1 MGKTMRTIDG
11 NEAASYVAYAFSEVA
26 AIFPI
31 TPSSPMAEYADAWA
45 AKGKKNMFGEP
56 LEIVEMQSEAGAAG
70 AVHGALS
77 AGSLTTTYTASQG
90 LLLMIPNMYKIA
102 GEMQPTVF
110 HVSAR
115 ALAAQ
120 SLSIFGDHSDVMACR
135 ATGYA
140 MTSAASI
147 QETHDLALVAHLATL
162 ESEVPF
168 LAFFD
173 GFRTS
178 HEYQKIELLDYAD
191 MKTLVEQKYI
201 DRFRARALRP
211 EAPYAK
217 MAAQNP
223 DVYFQGRETTN
234 NIYAALPAVVQ
245 KYMDKVAAL
254 TGRPMHL
261 FDYVGAPDADK
272 VIVAMGSGCETI
284 EETINYLN
292 ARGKKLGL
300 IKVRLYRPFS
310 IEALAEALP
319 ATVKKIAVLDR
330 CKEPGCYGEP
340 LYLDVKAALA
350 DRKDLTI
357 IGGRYGL
364 ASKEFTPSMVAGIY
378 DHLDGKCT
386 HNFTVGINDDVS
398 FLSIPEGEAIVTE
411 PEGTTSCCFWGLG
424 SDGTVG
430 SNKNSVAIIGDNTD
444 KYVQAYFSYDSKK
457 SGGIT
462 ISHLRFGDKP
472 ITSEYLITAP
482 NFVACHNQAYIGM
495 YDMISGIKEGGT
507 FLLNT
512 NAPAD
517 QAFATLTKEMQQTI
531 VDKKVKFYVVDAL
544 KVALEV
550 GSAKYISTIMQT
562 CFFKLAG
569 IIPEEKA
576 IGYIKKGIEKK
587 FAKKGQEVVDQNKLC
602 VDKAL
607 DGLCQVNV
615 PATLDGVECY
625 APAPKFTAEMGE
637 FATKLMAPVLAQKG
651 DTVPVSA
658 MSYDGSMP
666 IGTARFEKRGVAPKV
681 PQWDAEKC
689 IQCNQ
694 CVMSCPHAAIRA
706 KLIKTDDMAA
716 APASFGVVD
725 AKPPVKKELG
735 LKYRLQVFVDDCLGC
750 GVCAETCPAKEKA
763 LTMVSAA
770 GERKAGQQA
779 NVEFFMALPDKEMGG
794 TTEANVKGL
803 GFKQPYFEF
812 NGACAGCGEAP
823 YVKLISQLYGNR
835 MIVANAT
842 GCSSIYSGSFPS
854 LPYCKDK
861 DGRGPAWANSLFE
874 DNAEYGFG
882 MRVAVDTT
890 RKQLFNNIKRIQEIG
905 VCCDKMKGLLDYAVA
920 NWDKT
925 DDDAIAN
932 QNALGELLP
941 IAVEKSEGE
950 AKEVYAK
957 MLELKDYFVDK
968 SVWIIGGDG
977 WAYDIGYGGL
987 DHVVAQN
994 RNVNILVLDTEIY
1007 SNTGG
1012 QASKSTPIGAVALF
1026 AAAGM
1031 RMTKKNLGFMCMSYG
1046 NVYVASIAMGANRQQ
1061 TLAAFREAEA
1071 HNGPSI
1077 ILAYAP
1083 CMLHGINMTKSQ
1095 VEQKRAVEAGYW
1107 PLYRYNP
1114 ANEKPFIWETKDASA
1129 SYKDFIMSE
1138 NRYKQLLKATSPE
1151 NAEAL
1156 FTEAEENAKKRMDFY
1171 KKIGEIF

>member
-1 MGKTMRTIDG
+1 MGKRMETIDG
-11 NEAASYVAYAFSEVA
+11 NHAASYVAYAFSEVA
-26 AIFPI
+26 ALYPI
-31 TPSSPMAEYADAWA
+31 TPSSPMGEYADAWA
-45 AKGKKNMFGEP
+45 SKGMKNMFGEP
-56 LEIVEMQSEAGAAG
+56 LRIVEMQSEAGAAG
-70 AVHGALS
+70 AAHGSLS
-77 AGSLTTTYTASQG
+77 AGALTVTYTASQG

-102 GEMQPTVF
+102 GEMLPTVF

-178 HEYQKIELLDYAD
+178 HEYQKVELLDYAD
-191 MKTLVEQKYI
+191 MKSLVDMKYI
-201 DRFRARALRP
+201 ERFRQRALRP

-234 NIYAALPAVVQ
+234 KIYADLPGVVQ

-254 TGRPMHL
+254 TGRPLHL
-261 FDYVGAPDADK
+261 FDYVGAADADK

-284 EETINYLN
+284 EEAITYLN
-292 ARGKKLGL
+292 AKGAKLGL
-300 IKVRLYRPFS
+300 VKVRLYRPFDIS
-310 IEALAEALP
+310 ALSAAIP

-350 DRKDLTI
+350 DRDITV

-364 ASKEFTPSMVAGIY
+364 ASKEFTPSMVLAIY
-378 DHLDGKCT
+378 KHLDGKCT
-386 HNFTVGINDDVS
+386 HNFTVGIEDDVTN
-398 FLSIPEGEAIVTE
+398 LSLPVDEVIVTE
-411 PEGTTSCCFWGLG
+411 PAGTTSCMFWGRG

-472 ITSEYLITAP
+472 ITSEYLITSP
-482 NFVACHNQAYIGM
+482 DFVACHNQAYIGM
-495 YDMISGIKEGGT
+495 YDMISSIKEGGT

-517 QAFATLTKEMQQTI
+517 KAFATLTREMQETI
-531 VDKKVKFYVVDAL
+531 IAKNVKFYVVDAL

-550 GSAKYISTIMQT
+550 GSPKYISTIMQT
-562 CFFKLAG
+562 CFFKLAD
-569 IIPEEKA
+569 IIPEAEA

-607 DGLCQVNV
+607 DGLTQVAV
-615 PATLDGVECY
+615 PAAAGECY
-625 APAPKFTAEMGE
+625 EPAPKFTAEMGE
-637 FATKLMAPVLAQKG
+637 FAVKLMKPVLEQKG

-681 PQWDAEKC
+681 PTWDSSKC

-694 CVMSCPHAAIRA
+694 CVMACPHAAIRA
-706 KLIKTDDMAA
+706 KLIAPADLAA
-716 APASFGVVD
+716 APATFTTVD

-735 LKYRLQVFVDDCLGC
+735 LKYRLQVYVDDCLGC
-750 GVCAETCPAKEKA
+750 GVCVESCIAKEKA
-763 LTMVSAA
+763 LSMVSAA

-779 NVEFFMALPDKEMGG
+779 NLDFFTALPDGEMGG
-794 TTEANVKGL
+794 TTEANVKGV

-812 NGACAGCGEAP
+812 SGACAGCGEAP
-823 YVKLISQLYGNR
+823 YVRLISQLFGNR

-861 DGRGPAWANSLFE
+861 EGRGPAWANSLFE

-882 MRVAVDTT
+882 MRVAVDTN
-890 RKQLFNNIKRIQEIG
+890 REQLKNLVNRALELG
-905 VCCDKMKGLLDYAVA
+905 VACPDMKAGFEYALA
-920 NWDKT
+920 NWDAK
-925 DDDAIAN
+925 DDAAIAN
-932 QNALGELLP
+932 QKKLGEML
-941 IAVEKSEGE
+941 AKAADCKCEGE
-950 AKEVYAK
+950 IKQVITKIA
-957 MLELKDYFVDK
+957 ELKDYFVDK

-987 DHVVAQN
+987 DHVVAQD

-1026 AAAGM
+1026 AASGM

-1046 NVYVASIAMGANRQQ
+1046 NVYVASISMGANRQQ
-1061 TLAAFREAEA
+1061 TLTAIREAEA

-1095 VEQKRAVEAGYW
+1095 EEGKRAVEAGYW

-1114 ANEKPFIWETKDASA
+1114 ANAEKPFVWESKEPTIA
-1129 SYKDFIMSE
+1129 YQDFIRSE
-1138 NRYKQLLKATSPE
+1138 NRYKQLLKADPA
-1151 NAEAL
+1151 NADAL
-1156 FTEAEENAKKRMDFY
+1156 LAQAEEDAKRRMTFY
-1171 KKIGEIF
+1171 KTLGDVMQ

>member
-1 MGKTMRTIDG
+1 MGKRMETIDG
-11 NEAASYVAYAFSEVA
+11 NHAASYVAYAFSEVA
-26 AIFPI
+26 ALYPI
-31 TPSSPMAEYADAWA
+31 TPSSPMGEYADAWA
-45 AKGKKNMFGEP
+45 SKGMKNMFGEP
-56 LEIVEMQSEAGAAG
+56 LRIVEMQSEAGAAG
-70 AVHGALS
+70 AAHGSLS
-77 AGSLTTTYTASQG
+77 AGALTTTYTASQG

-102 GEMQPTVF
+102 GEMLPTVF

-178 HEYQKIELLDYAD
+178 HEYQKIELLDFAD
-191 MKTLVEQKYI
+191 MKSLVDMKYI
-201 DRFRARALRP
+201 ERFRQRALRP

-234 NIYAALPAVVQ
+234 KIYADLPGIVQ

-254 TGRPMHL
+254 TGRPLHL
-261 FDYVGAPDADK
+261 FDYVGAADADK

-284 EETINYLN
+284 EEAITYLN
-292 ARGKKLGL
+292 AKGAKLGL
-300 IKVRLYRPFS
+300 VKVRLYRPFDIS
-310 IEALAEALP
+310 ALSAAIP

-350 DRKDLTI
+350 DRDVTI
-357 IGGRYGL
+357 VGGRYGL
-364 ASKEFTPSMVAGIY
+364 ASKEFTPSMVLSIY
-378 DHLDGKCT
+378 KHLDGKCT
-386 HNFTVGINDDVS
+386 HNFTVGIEDDVTN
-398 FLSIPEGEAIVTE
+398 LSLPVDETIVTE
-411 PEGTTSCCFWGLG
+411 PAGTTSCMFWGLG

-472 ITSEYLITAP
+472 ITSEYLITSP
-482 NFVACHNQAYIGM
+482 DFVACHNQAYIGM
-495 YDMISGIKEGGT
+495 YDMISTIKEGGT

-517 QAFATLTKEMQQTI
+517 KAFATLTKEMQETI
-531 VDKKVKFYVVDAL
+531 IAKNVKFYVVDAL

-562 CFFKLAG
+562 CFFKLAD
-569 IIPEEKA
+569 IIPEAEA

-607 DGLCQVNV
+607 DGLTQVAV
-615 PATLDGVECY
+615 PAAAGECY
-625 APAPKFTAEMGE
+625 VPAPKFTPEMGE
-637 FATKLMAPVLAQKG
+637 FAVKLMKPVLEQKG

-681 PQWDAEKC
+681 PTWDSSKC

-694 CVMSCPHAAIRA
+694 CVMACPHAAIRA
-706 KLIKTDDMAA
+706 KLI
-716 APASFGVVD
+716 APAALETAPAAFNTVD

-750 GVCAETCPAKEKA
+750 GVCVESCIAKEKA

-770 GERKAGQQA
+770 GERKAGQQVNA
-779 NVEFFMALPDKEMGG
+779 DFFMDLPDNEMGG
-794 TTEANVKGL
+794 TTEANVKGV

-812 NGACAGCGEAP
+812 SGACAGCGEAP
-823 YVKLISQLYGNR
+823 YVRLISQLFGNR

-842 GCSSIYSGSFPS
+842 GCSSIYGGSFPS

-861 DGRGPAWANSLFE
+861 EGRGPAWANSLFE

-882 MRVAVDTT
+882 MRVAVDTN
-890 RKQLFNNIKRIQEIG
+890 REQLKNLVNRALELG
-905 VCCDKMKGLLDYAVA
+905 VACPDMKAGFEYALA
-920 NWDKT
+920 NWDAK
-925 DDDAIAN
+925 DDAAIAN
-932 QNALGELLP
+932 QKKLGEML
-941 IAVEKSEGE
+941 AKAADCKCEGE
-950 AKEVYAK
+950 IKQVITKIA
-957 MLELKDYFVDK
+957 ELKDYFVDK

-987 DHVVAQN
+987 DHVVAQD

-1026 AAAGM
+1026 AASGM

-1046 NVYVASIAMGANRQQ
+1046 NVYVASISMGANRQQ
-1061 TLAAFREAEA
+1061 TLTAIREAEA

-1095 VEQKRAVEAGYW
+1095 EEGKRAVEAGYW

-1114 ANEKPFIWETKDASA
+1114 ANEQPFVWESKEPTIA
-1129 SYKDFIMSE
+1129 YQDFIRSE
-1138 NRYKQLLKATSPE
+1138 NRYKQLLKADPA
-1151 NAEAL
+1151 NADAL
-1156 FTEAEENAKKRMDFY
+1156 LAQAEEDAKRRMTFY
-1171 KKIGEIF
+1171 KTLGDVMQ

>member
-1 MGKTMRTIDG
+1 MGKRMETIDG
-11 NEAASYVAYAFSEVA
+11 NHAASYVAYAFSEVA
-26 AIFPI
+26 ALYPI
-31 TPSSPMAEYADAWA
+31 TPSSPMGEYADAWA
-45 AKGKKNMFGEP
+45 SKGMKNMFGEP
-56 LEIVEMQSEAGAAG
+56 LRIVEMQSEAGAAG
-70 AVHGALS
+70 AAHGSLS
-77 AGSLTTTYTASQG
+77 AGALTVTYTASQG

-102 GEMQPTVF
+102 GEMLPTVF

-178 HEYQKIELLDYAD
+178 HEYQKVELLDYAD
-191 MKTLVEQKYI
+191 MKSLVDMKYI
-201 DRFRARALRP
+201 ERFRQRALRP

-234 NIYAALPAVVQ
+234 KIYADLPGVVQ

-254 TGRPMHL
+254 TGRPLHL
-261 FDYVGAPDADK
+261 FDYVGAADADK

-284 EETINYLN
+284 EEAITYLN
-292 ARGKKLGL
+292 AKGAKLGL
-300 IKVRLYRPFS
+300 VKVRLYRPFDIS
-310 IEALAEALP
+310 ALSAAIP

-350 DRKDLTI
+350 DRDITV

-364 ASKEFTPSMVAGIY
+364 ASKEFTPSMVLAIY
-378 DHLDGKCT
+378 KHLDGKCT
-386 HNFTVGINDDVS
+386 HNFTVGIEDDVTN
-398 FLSIPEGEAIVTE
+398 LSLPIDEVIVTE
-411 PEGTTSCCFWGLG
+411 PAGTTSCMFWGLG

-472 ITSEYLITAP
+472 ITSEYLITSP
-482 NFVACHNQAYIGM
+482 DFVACHNQAYIGM
-495 YDMISGIKEGGT
+495 YDMISSIKDGGT

-517 QAFATLTKEMQQTI
+517 KAFATLTREMQETI
-531 VDKKVKFYVVDAL
+531 IAKNVKFYVVDAL

-550 GSAKYISTIMQT
+550 GSPKYISTIMQT
-562 CFFKLAG
+562 CFFKLAD
-569 IIPEEKA
+569 IIPEAEA

-607 DGLCQVNV
+607 DGLTQVAV
-615 PATLDGVECY
+615 PAAAGECY
-625 APAPKFTAEMGE
+625 VPAPKFTAEMGE
-637 FATKLMAPVLAQKG
+637 FAVKLMKPVLEQKG

-681 PQWDAEKC
+681 PTWDSSKC

-694 CVMSCPHAAIRA
+694 CVMACPHAAIRA
-706 KLIKTDDMAA
+706 KLIAPADLAA
-716 APASFGVVD
+716 APASFTTVD

-735 LKYRLQVFVDDCLGC
+735 LKYRLQVYVDDCLGC
-750 GVCAETCPAKEKA
+750 GVCVESCIAKEKA
-763 LTMVSAA
+763 LSMVSAA

-779 NVEFFMALPDKEMGG
+779 NLDFFTALPDGEMGG
-794 TTEANVKGL
+794 TTEANVKGV

-812 NGACAGCGEAP
+812 SGACAGCGEAP
-823 YVKLISQLYGNR
+823 YVRLISQLFGNR

-861 DGRGPAWANSLFE
+861 EGRGPAWANSLFE

-882 MRVAVDTT
+882 MRVAVDTN
-890 RKQLFNNIKRIQEIG
+890 REQLKNLVNRALELG
-905 VCCDKMKGLLDYAVA
+905 VACPDMKAGFEYALA
-920 NWDKT
+920 NWDAK
-925 DDDAIAN
+925 DDAAIAN
-932 QNALGELLP
+932 QKKLGEML
-941 IAVEKSEGE
+941 AKVGECKCEGE
-950 AKEVYAK
+950 IKQVITKIA
-957 MLELKDYFVDK
+957 ELKDYFVDK

-987 DHVVAQN
+987 DHVVAQD

-1026 AAAGM
+1026 AASGM

-1046 NVYVASIAMGANRQQ
+1046 NVYVASISMGANRQQ
-1061 TLAAFREAEA
+1061 TLTAIREAEA

-1095 VEQKRAVEAGYW
+1095 EEGKRAVEAGYW

-1114 ANEKPFIWETKDASA
+1114 ANAEKPFVWESKEPTIA
-1129 SYKDFIMSE
+1129 YQDFIRSE
-1138 NRYKQLLKATSPE
+1138 NRYKQLLKADPA
-1151 NAEAL
+1151 NADAL
-1156 FTEAEENAKKRMDFY
+1156 LAKAEEDAKRRMTFY
-1171 KKIGEIF
+1171 KTLGDVMQ

>member
-1 MGKTMRTIDG
+1 MTIDG
-11 NEAASYVAYAFSEVA
+11 NYAASYVAYAFSEVA
-26 AIFPI
+26 AIYPI
-31 TPSSPMAEYADAWA
+31 TPSSPMGEYADEWA
-45 AKGKKNMFGEP
+45 SKNLKNMFGETMQ
-56 LEIVEMQSEAGAAG
+56 IVEMQSEAGAAG
-70 AVHGALS
+70 AVHGSLS
-77 AGSLTTTYTASQG
+77 AGALTTTYTASQG

-102 GEMQPTVF
+102 GEMLPTVF
-110 HVSAR
+110 HVTAR

-135 ATGYA
+135 ATGFA

-147 QETHDLALVAHLATL
+147 QETHDLAIVAHLATL

-168 LAFFD
+168 LSFFD

-178 HEYQKIELLDYAD
+178 HEFQKIELLGYED
-191 MKTLVEQKYI
+191 MKAMVDMKYI
-201 DRFRARALRP
+201 DRFRKRALRP

-234 NIYAALPAVVQ
+234 QIYADLPAIVQ
-245 KYMDKVAAL
+245 KYMDKVAAV

-261 FDYVGAPDADK
+261 FDYVGAADADK
-272 VIVAMGSGCETI
+272 VIVAMGSGCEVIQEAI
-284 EETINYLN
+284 EYLN
-292 ARGKKLGL
+292 GKGMKLGL
-300 IKVRLYRPFS
+300 VKVRLYRPFS
-310 IEALAEALP
+310 VEALSAAIP
-319 ATVKKIAVLDR
+319 ATVKKVAVLDR
-330 CKEPGCYGEP
+330 CKEPGCLGEP
-340 LYLDVKAALA
+340 LYLDVKAALV
-350 DRKDLTI
+350 DRPEITV
-357 IGGRYGL
+357 IGGRFGL
-364 ASKEFTPSMVAGIY
+364 ASKEFTPSMVLAVY
-378 DHLDGKCT
+378 KHLDGACF
-386 HNFTVGINDDVS
+386 NSFTVGINDDVTN
-398 FLSIPEGEAIVTE
+398 LSLPIDETIVTE
-411 PEGTTSCCFWGLG
+411 PAGTTSCCFWGLG

-472 ITSEYLITAP
+472 ITSEYLITSP
-482 NFVACHNQAYIGM
+482 DFVACHNQAYIGM

-507 FLLNT
+507 FLFNT

-517 QAFATLTKEMQQTI
+517 KAFATLTRDMQQTI
-531 VDKKVKFYVVDAL
+531 IDKKVKFYVVDAL

-562 CFFKLAG
+562 CFFKLAD
-569 IIPEEKA
+569 IIPVDDA

-607 DGLCQVNV
+607 DGLTQVAV
-615 PATLDGVECY
+615 PASLDGVECY
-625 APAPKFTAEMGE
+625 TPAEKFTAEMGD
-637 FATKLMAPVLAQKG
+637 FATKLMKPILAQKG
-651 DTVPVSA
+651 DEVPVSA

-666 IGTARFEKRGVAPKV
+666 TGTARFEKRGVAPKV
-681 PQWDAEKC
+681 PRWDSSKC

-706 KLIKTDDMAA
+706 KLIEPADLAN
-716 APASFGVVD
+716 APAGFEAVD

-735 LKYRLQVFVDDCLGC
+735 LKYRIQVFVDDCLGC
-750 GVCAETCPAKEKA
+750 GVCVETCPAKEKA
-763 LTMVSAA
+763 LVMASAA
-770 GERKAGQQA
+770 EERAAGQQKNA
-779 NVEFFMALPDKEMGG
+779 EVFMDLPDNVMGG
-794 TTEANVKGL
+794 TNDSTVKGL
-803 GFKQPYFEF
+803 GFKLPYFEF

-823 YVKLISQLYGNR
+823 YVKLISQLFGNR

-861 DGRGPAWANSLFE
+861 NGHGPAWANSLFE

-882 MRVAVDTT
+882 MRVAVDTN
-890 RKQLFNNIKRIQEIG
+890 RQQLMNNIKRIQELG
-905 VCCDKMKGLLDYAVA
+905 VCCDTMAGLLDYAVA

-925 DDDAIAN
+925 DDAAIAN
-932 QNALGELLP
+932 QMKIAELLP
-941 IAVEKSEGE
+941 VAVEKSEGE
-950 AKEVYAK
+950 KKEIYAK

-977 WAYDIGYGGL
+977 WAYDIGYSGL
-987 DHVVAQN
+987 DHVVSQN
-994 RNVNILVLDTEIY
+994 RNVNILVLDTEVY

-1046 NVYVASIAMGANRQQ
+1046 NVYVASISMGASRQQ
-1061 TLAAFREAEA
+1061 TLTAIREAEA

-1077 ILAYAP
+1077 IIAYAP
-1083 CMLHGINMTKSQ
+1083 CMLHGINMSKSQ
-1095 VEQKRAVEAGYW
+1095 VEQKRAVDAGYW

-1114 ANEKPFIWETKDASA
+1114 ALETPFIWETKDASA
-1129 SYKDFIMSE
+1129 DFKEFILSE
-1138 NRYKQLLKATSPE
+1138 NRYKQLLKKVSAEEADSII
-1151 NAEAL
+1151 AEA
-1156 FTEAEENAKKRMDFY
+1156 EADAKRRMDFN
-1171 KKIGEIF
+1171 KSIGEVMK

>member
-1 MGKTMRTIDG
+1 MGKKMQTIDG
-11 NEAASYVAYAFSEVA
+11 NHAASYVAYAFSEVA
-26 AIFPI
+26 AIYPI
-31 TPSSPMAEYADAWA
+31 TPSSPMAEYADAWS

-56 LEIVEMQSEAGAAG
+56 LQIVEMQSEAGAAG

-77 AGSLTTTYTASQG
+77 AGALTTTYTASQG
-90 LLLMIPNMYKIA
+90 LLLMVPNMYKIA
-102 GEMQPTVF
+102 GEMLPTVF
-110 HVSAR
+110 HVTAR

-135 ATGYA
+135 ATGFA
-140 MTSAASI
+140 MTAAASI
-147 QETHDLALVAHLATL
+147 QETHDMAIVAHLATL
-162 ESEVPF
+162 ETKVPF

-178 HEYQKIELLDYAD
+178 HEYQKIELLDYED
-191 MKTLVEQKYI
+191 MKSLVDMKYVE
-201 DRFRARALRP
+201 DFRNRALRP

-223 DVYFQGRETTN
+223 DVDFQGRESTN
-234 NIYAALPAVVQ
+234 NMYDAVPAVVQ
-245 KYMDKVAAL
+245 KYMDKVSAL
-254 TGRPMHL
+254 TGRPLHL

-272 VIVAMGSGCETI
+272 VIILMGSGCEVV
-284 EETINYLN
+284 EEAINYLN
-292 ARGKKLGL
+292 ARGEKLGM

-310 IEALAEALP
+310 AEALVKALP
-319 ATVKKIAVLDR
+319 ASVKKVAVLDR
-330 CKEPGCYGEP
+330 TKEPGCLGEP

-350 DRKDLTI
+350 DTDMTV
-357 IGGRYGL
+357 IGGRFGL
-364 ASKEFTPSMVAGIY
+364 ASKEFTPSMVLAVY
-378 DHLDGKCT
+378 RHLDGKCT

-398 FLSIPEGEAIVTE
+398 FLSLPVEETIVTE
-411 PEGTTSCCFWGLG
+411 PEGTTACMFWGLG

-482 NFVACHNQAYIGM
+482 NFVACHNPAYIGM
-495 YDMISGIKEGGT
+495 YDMVSGIKEGGI

-512 NAPAD
+512 SATAEE
-517 QAFATLTKEMQQTI
+517 AFSTLTRDMQETI
-531 VDKKVKFYVVDAL
+531 VSRKIKFYVVDAL

-576 IGYIKKGIEKK
+576 IGYIKAGIEKK
-587 FAKKGQEVVDQNKLC
+587 FAKKGQSVVDQNKLC

-607 DGLCQVNV
+607 DGLREVAV
-615 PATLDGVECY
+615 PASLDGVACY
-625 APAPKFTAEMGE
+625 TPVDKFAKCGE
-637 FATKLMAPVLAQKG
+637 FATKLMKPVLEQKG
-651 DTVPVSA
+651 DNVPVSA
-658 MSYDGSMP
+658 MSIDGSMP
-666 IGTARFEKRGVAPKV
+666 TGTARFEKRGVAPMV
-681 PQWDAEKC
+681 PQWDASKC

-706 KLIKTDDMAA
+706 KLIKEEDLAG
-716 APASFGVVD
+716 APASFNTAEKTIGV
-725 AKPPVKKELG
+725 KEPG
-735 LKYRLQVFVDDCLGC
+735 LKYRIQVYVDDCLGC
-750 GVCAETCPAKEKA
+750 GVCVETCPAKEKA
-763 LTMVSAA
+763 LVMADAA

-779 NVEFFMALPDKEMGG
+779 NVEFFNDLPDSVMGG
-794 TTEANVKGL
+794 TSEATIKGL
-803 GFKQPYFEF
+803 GFKLPYFEF

-823 YVKLISQLYGNR
+823 YVKLVSQLFGDR

-861 DGRGPAWANSLFE
+861 AGHGPAWANSLFE

-882 MRVAVDTT
+882 MRVAVDANRT
-890 RKQLFNNIKRIQEIG
+890 QLQNLVKRALELG
-905 VCCDKMKGLLDYAVA
+905 CCCDTMTGLLTSALE
-920 NWDKT
+920 NWTAT
-925 DDDAIAN
+925 DDEAKAR
-932 QNALGELLP
+932 QAKVGELLP
-941 IAVEKSEGE
+941 TAVEKTEGE
-950 AKEVYAK
+950 LKEVFTK
-957 MLELKDYFVDK
+957 ILELKDYFVDK

-987 DHVVAQN
+987 DHVVSQN
-994 RNVNILVLDTEIY
+994 RNVNILVLDTEVY

-1031 RMTKKNLGFMCMSYG
+1031 RCTKKNLGFMCMTYG
-1046 NVYVASIAMGANRQQ
+1046 NVYVASIAMGADRNQ
-1061 TLAAFREAEA
+1061 TLKAIREAEA

-1083 CMLHGINMTKSQ
+1083 CMLHGINMSKSQ
-1095 VEQKRAVEAGYW
+1095 VEEKRAVEAGYW

-1114 ANEKPFIWETKDASA
+1114 NAEKPFIWETKDAAA
-1129 SYKDFIMSE
+1129 SYQDFLRSE
-1138 NRYKQLLKATSPE
+1138 NRYAQLLKVNPGE
-1151 NAEAL
+1151 AEKL
-1156 FTEAEENAKKRMDFY
+1156 FAEAEEDNARRMDFL
-1171 KKIGEIF
+1171 KKLGEVL

>member
-1 MGKTMRTIDG
+1 MGKRMETIDG
-11 NEAASYVAYAFSEVA
+11 NHAASYVAYAFSEVA
-26 AIFPI
+26 ALYPI
-31 TPSSPMAEYADAWA
+31 TPSSPMGEYADAWA
-45 AKGKKNMFGEP
+45 SKGMKNMFGEP
-56 LEIVEMQSEAGAAG
+56 LRIVEMQSEAGAAG
-70 AVHGALS
+70 AAHGSLS
-77 AGSLTTTYTASQG
+77 AGALTVTYTASQG

-102 GEMQPTVF
+102 GEMLPTVF

-178 HEYQKIELLDYAD
+178 HEYQKVELLDYAD
-191 MKTLVEQKYI
+191 MKSLVDMKYI
-201 DRFRARALRP
+201 ERFRQRALRP

-234 NIYAALPAVVQ
+234 KIYADLPGVVQ

-254 TGRPMHL
+254 TGRPLHL
-261 FDYVGAPDADK
+261 FDYVGAADADK

-284 EETINYLN
+284 EEAITYLN
-292 ARGKKLGL
+292 AKGAKLGL
-300 IKVRLYRPFS
+300 VKVRLYRPFDIS
-310 IEALAEALP
+310 ALSAAIP

-350 DRKDLTI
+350 DRDITV

-364 ASKEFTPSMVAGIY
+364 ASKEFTPSMVLAIY
-378 DHLDGKCT
+378 KHLDGKCT
-386 HNFTVGINDDVS
+386 HNFTVGIEDDVTN
-398 FLSIPEGEAIVTE
+398 LSLPVDEVIVTE
-411 PEGTTSCCFWGLG
+411 PAGTTSCMFWGLG

-472 ITSEYLITAP
+472 ITSEYLITSP
-482 NFVACHNQAYIGM
+482 DFVACHNQAYIGM
-495 YDMISGIKEGGT
+495 YDMISSIKEGGT

-517 QAFATLTKEMQQTI
+517 KAFATLTREMQETI
-531 VDKKVKFYVVDAL
+531 IAKNVKFYVVDAL

-550 GSAKYISTIMQT
+550 GSPKYISTIMQT
-562 CFFKLAG
+562 CFFKLAD
-569 IIPEEKA
+569 IIPEAEA

-607 DGLCQVNV
+607 DGLTQVAV
-615 PATLDGVECY
+615 PAAAGECY
-625 APAPKFTAEMGE
+625 EPAPKFTAEMGE
-637 FATKLMAPVLAQKG
+637 FAVKLMKPVLEQKG

-681 PQWDAEKC
+681 PTWDSSKC

-694 CVMSCPHAAIRA
+694 CVMACPHAAIRA
-706 KLIKTDDMAA
+706 KLIAPADLAA
-716 APASFGVVD
+716 APATFTTVD

-735 LKYRLQVFVDDCLGC
+735 LKYRLQVYVDDCLGC
-750 GVCAETCPAKEKA
+750 GVCVESCIAKEKA
-763 LTMVSAA
+763 LSMVSAA

-779 NVEFFMALPDKEMGG
+779 NLDFFTALPDGEMGG
-794 TTEANVKGL
+794 TTEANVKGV

-812 NGACAGCGEAP
+812 SGACAGCGEAP
-823 YVKLISQLYGNR
+823 YVRLISQLFGNR

-861 DGRGPAWANSLFE
+861 EGRGPAWANSLFE

-882 MRVAVDTT
+882 MRVAVDTN
-890 RKQLFNNIKRIQEIG
+890 REQLKNLVNRALELG
-905 VCCDKMKGLLDYAVA
+905 VACPDMKAGFEYALA
-920 NWDKT
+920 NWDAK
-925 DDDAIAN
+925 DDAAIAN
-932 QNALGELLP
+932 QKKLGEML
-941 IAVEKSEGE
+941 AKAADCKCEGE
-950 AKEVYAK
+950 IKQVITKIA
-957 MLELKDYFVDK
+957 ELKDYFVDK

-987 DHVVAQN
+987 DHVVAQD

-1026 AAAGM
+1026 AASGM

-1046 NVYVASIAMGANRQQ
+1046 NVYVASISMGANRQQ
-1061 TLAAFREAEA
+1061 TLTAIREAEA

-1095 VEQKRAVEAGYW
+1095 EEGKRAVEAGYW

-1114 ANEKPFIWETKDASA
+1114 ANAEKPFVWESKEPTIA
-1129 SYKDFIMSE
+1129 YQDFIRSE
-1138 NRYKQLLKATSPE
+1138 NRYKQLLKADPA
-1151 NAEAL
+1151 NADAL
-1156 FTEAEENAKKRMDFY
+1156 LAQAEEDAKRRMTFY
-1171 KKIGEIF
+1171 KTLGDVMQ

>member
-1 MGKTMRTIDG
+1 MGKRMETIDG
-11 NEAASYVAYAFSEVA
+11 NHAASYVAYAFSEVA
-26 AIFPI
+26 ALYPI
-31 TPSSPMAEYADAWA
+31 TPSSPMGEYADAWA
-45 AKGKKNMFGEP
+45 SKGMKNMFGEP
-56 LEIVEMQSEAGAAG
+56 LRIVEMQSEAGAAG
-70 AVHGALS
+70 AAHGSLS
-77 AGSLTTTYTASQG
+77 AGALTVTYTASQG

-102 GEMQPTVF
+102 GEMLPTVF

-178 HEYQKIELLDYAD
+178 HEYQKVELLDYAD
-191 MKTLVEQKYI
+191 MKSLVDMKYI
-201 DRFRARALRP
+201 ERFRNRALRP

-234 NIYAALPAVVQ
+234 KIYEDLPGVVQ

-254 TGRPMHL
+254 TGRPLHL
-261 FDYVGAPDADK
+261 FDYVGAADADK

-284 EETINYLN
+284 EEAITYLN
-292 ARGKKLGL
+292 AKGAKLGL
-300 IKVRLYRPFS
+300 VKVRLYRPFDIS
-310 IEALAEALP
+310 ALSAAIP

-350 DRKDLTI
+350 DRDITV

-364 ASKEFTPSMVAGIY
+364 ASKEFTPSMVLAIY
-378 DHLDGKCT
+378 KHLDGKCT
-386 HNFTVGINDDVS
+386 HNFTVGIEDDVTN
-398 FLSIPEGEAIVTE
+398 LSLPIDETIVTE
-411 PEGTTSCCFWGLG
+411 PAGTTSCMFWGLG

-472 ITSEYLITAP
+472 ITSEYLITSP
-482 NFVACHNQAYIGM
+482 DFVACHNQAYIGM
-495 YDMISGIKEGGT
+495 YDMISSIKEGGT

-517 QAFATLTKEMQQTI
+517 KAFATLTKEMQETI
-531 VDKKVKFYVVDAL
+531 IAKNVKFYVVDAL

-562 CFFKLAG
+562 CFFKLAD
-569 IIPEEKA
+569 IIPEAEA

-607 DGLCQVNV
+607 DGLTQVAV
-615 PATLDGVECY
+615 PAAAGECY
-625 APAPKFTAEMGE
+625 VPAPKFTPEMGE
-637 FATKLMAPVLAQKG
+637 FAVKLMKPVLEQKG
-651 DTVPVSA
+651 DSVPVSA

-681 PQWDAEKC
+681 PTWDSSKC

-694 CVMSCPHAAIRA
+694 CVMACPHAAIRA
-706 KLIKTDDMAA
+706 KLIAPAA
-716 APASFGVVD
+716 LETAPASFATVD

-750 GVCAETCPAKEKA
+750 GVCVESCIAKEKA
-763 LTMVSAA
+763 LSMVSAA
-770 GERKAGQQA
+770 GERKAGQQV
-779 NVEFFMALPDKEMGG
+779 NVDFFMDLPDNEMGG
-794 TTEANVKGL
+794 TNESTVKGV

-812 NGACAGCGEAP
+812 SGACAGCGEAP
-823 YVKLISQLYGNR
+823 YVRLISQLFGNR

-861 DGRGPAWANSLFE
+861 EGRGPAWANSLFE

-882 MRVAVDTT
+882 MRVAVDTN
-890 RKQLFNNIKRIQEIG
+890 REQLKNLVNRALELG
-905 VCCDKMKGLLDYAVA
+905 VACPDMKAGFEYALA
-920 NWDKT
+920 NWDAK
-925 DDDAIAN
+925 DDAAIAN
-932 QNALGELLP
+932 QKKLGEML
-941 IAVEKSEGE
+941 AKVGECKCEGE
-950 AKEVYAK
+950 IKEVITKIA
-957 MLELKDYFVDK
+957 ELKDYFVDK

-987 DHVVAQN
+987 DHVVAQD

-1026 AAAGM
+1026 AASGM

-1046 NVYVASIAMGANRQQ
+1046 NVYVASISMGANRQQ
-1061 TLAAFREAEA
+1061 TLNAIREAEA

-1095 VEQKRAVEAGYW
+1095 EEGKRAVEAGYW

-1114 ANEKPFIWETKDASA
+1114 ANAEKPFVWESKEPTIG
-1129 SYKDFIMSE
+1129 YQEFIRSE
-1138 NRYKQLLKATSPE
+1138 NRYKQLLKADPA
-1151 NAEAL
+1151 NADAL
-1156 FTEAEENAKKRMDFY
+1156 LAKAEEDAKRRMEFY
-1171 KKIGEIF
+1171 KTLGDVMQ

>member
-1 MGKTMRTIDG
+1 MQTLDG

-26 AIFPI
+26 AIYPI
-31 TPSSPMAEYADAWA
+31 TPSSPMAEYADSWA
-45 AKGKKNMFGEP
+45 AKGKKNMFGQT
-56 LEIVEMQSEAGAAG
+56 LQMVEMQSEAGAAG

-102 GEMQPTVF
+102 GEMLPTVF

-147 QETHDLALVAHLATL
+147 QETHDMAIVAHLATL

-191 MKTLVEQKYI
+191 MKTLVDQKYI

-234 NIYAALPAVVQ
+234 NTYAALPAIVQ
-245 KYMDKVAAL
+245 KYMDQVSAL
-254 TGRPMHL
+254 TGRPLHL

-272 VIVAMGSGCETI
+272 VIIAMGSGCETI
-284 EETINYLN
+284 EEAINYLN
-292 ARGKKLGL
+292 AQGQKLGL

-310 IEALAEALP
+310 VEGLVNVLP
-319 ATVKKIAVLDR
+319 ASVKKIAVLDR
-330 CKEPGCYGEP
+330 CKEPGCLGEP
-340 LYLDVKAALA
+340 LYLDVKSALA

-357 IGGRYGL
+357 IGGRFGL
-364 ASKEFTPSMVAGIY
+364 ASKEFTPSMVAAVY
-378 DHLDGKCT
+378 KHLDGKCT

-398 FLSIPEGEAIVTE
+398 HLSIPVTENIVTE

-517 QAFATLTKEMQQTI
+517 KAFATLTREMQETI
-531 VDKKVKFYVVDAL
+531 IAKKVKFYVVDAL

-587 FAKKGQEVVDQNKLC
+587 FSKKGQEVVDQNKMC

-607 DGLCQVNV
+607 DGLCEVSV
-615 PATLDGVECY
+615 PASLDGVACY
-625 APAPKFTAEMGE
+625 TPVPKFTADMGE
-637 FATKLMAPVLAQKG
+637 FATKLMEPVLAQKG
-651 DTVPVSA
+651 DSVPVSA

-666 IGTARFEKRGVAPKV
+666 TGTAKFEKRGVAPFV
-681 PQWDAEKC
+681 PKWDSSKC
-689 IQCNQ
+689 LQCNQ
-694 CVMSCPHAAIRA
+694 CVMACPHAAIRA
-706 KLIKTDDMAA
+706 KLATGDDLKN
-716 APASFGVVD
+716 APAGFETVPAKGV
-725 AKPPVKKELG
+725 KEKDLS
-735 LKYRLQVFVDDCLGC
+735 YRLQVYCDDCLGC
-750 GVCAETCPAKEKA
+750 GVCVETCPAKEKA
-763 LTMVSAA
+763 LTMVKADD
-770 GERKAGQQA
+770 ERKAGQQE
-779 NVEFFMALPDKEMGG
+779 NVKFFESLPDNNMGG
-794 TTEANVKGL
+794 TTDANIKGL
-803 GFKQPYFEF
+803 GFKLPYFEF

-823 YVKLISQLYGNR
+823 YVKMVSQLFGNR

-861 DGRGPAWANSLFE
+861 EGRGPAWANSLFE

-882 MRVAVDTT
+882 MRVSVDAT
-890 RKQLFNNIKRIQEIG
+890 RSQLKDNVNRLLELG
-905 VCCDKMKGLLDYAVA
+905 CCDDMKPLLVKALEL
-920 NWDKT
+920 WDSKG
-925 DDDAIAN
+925 DEVIAN
-932 QNALGELLP
+932 QDAIKAKLNSCKCDDL
-941 IAVEKSEGE
+941 EGE
-950 AKEVYAK
+950 KKEVVQK
-957 MLELKDYFVDK
+957 IIELQDYFADK

-977 WAYDIGYGGL
+977 WAYDIGYSGL

-1026 AAAGM
+1026 AAAGK

-1061 TLAAFREAEA
+1061 TLTAIREAEA

-1095 VEQKRAVEAGYW
+1095 VEQKRAVDAGYW

-1114 ANEKPFIWETKDASA
+1114 ALENPFIWETKEASA
-1129 SYKDFIMSE
+1129 SYQEFILSE
-1138 NRYKQLLKATSPE
+1138 NRYKQLLKANPE
-1151 NAEAL
+1151 NAQAL
-1156 FTEAEENAKKRMDFY
+1156 FDEAEKSAKRRMEFY
-1171 KKIGEIF
+1171 KKIGEVMK

>member
-1 MGKTMRTIDG
+1 MGKRMETIDG
-11 NEAASYVAYAFSEVA
+11 NHAASYVAYAFSEVA
-26 AIFPI
+26 ALYPI
-31 TPSSPMAEYADAWA
+31 TPSSPMGEYADAWA
-45 AKGKKNMFGEP
+45 SKGMKNMFGEP
-56 LEIVEMQSEAGAAG
+56 LRIVEMQSEAGAAG
-70 AVHGALS
+70 AAHGSLS
-77 AGSLTTTYTASQG
+77 AGALTVTYTASQG

-102 GEMQPTVF
+102 GEMLPTVF

-178 HEYQKIELLDYAD
+178 HEYQKVELLDYAD
-191 MKTLVEQKYI
+191 MKSLVDMKYI
-201 DRFRARALRP
+201 ERFRQRALRP

-234 NIYAALPAVVQ
+234 KIYADLPGVVQ

-254 TGRPMHL
+254 TGRPLHL
-261 FDYVGAPDADK
+261 FDYVGAADADK

-284 EETINYLN
+284 EEAITYLN
-292 ARGKKLGL
+292 AKGAKLGL
-300 IKVRLYRPFS
+300 VKVRLYRPFDIS
-310 IEALAEALP
+310 ALSAAIP

-350 DRKDLTI
+350 DRDITV

-364 ASKEFTPSMVAGIY
+364 ASKEFTPSMVLAIY
-378 DHLDGKCT
+378 KHLDGKCT
-386 HNFTVGINDDVS
+386 HNFTVGIEDDVTN
-398 FLSIPEGEAIVTE
+398 LSLPVDEVIVTE
-411 PEGTTSCCFWGLG
+411 PAGTTSCMFWGLG

-472 ITSEYLITAP
+472 ITSEYLITSP
-482 NFVACHNQAYIGM
+482 DFVACHNQAYIGM
-495 YDMISGIKEGGT
+495 YDMISSIKEGGT

-517 QAFATLTKEMQQTI
+517 KAFATLTREMQETI
-531 VDKKVKFYVVDAL
+531 IAKNVKFYVVDAL

-550 GSAKYISTIMQT
+550 GSPKYISTIMQT
-562 CFFKLAG
+562 CFFKLAD
-569 IIPEEKA
+569 IIPEAEA

-607 DGLCQVNV
+607 DGLTQVAV
-615 PATLDGVECY
+615 PAAAGECY
-625 APAPKFTAEMGE
+625 EPAPKFTAEMGE
-637 FATKLMAPVLAQKG
+637 FAVKLMKPVLEQKG

-681 PQWDAEKC
+681 PTWDSSKC

-694 CVMSCPHAAIRA
+694 CVMACPHAAIRA
-706 KLIKTDDMAA
+706 KLIAPADLAA
-716 APASFGVVD
+716 APATFTTVD

-735 LKYRLQVFVDDCLGC
+735 LKYRLQVYVDDCLGC
-750 GVCAETCPAKEKA
+750 GVCVESCIAKEKA
-763 LTMVSAA
+763 LSMVSAA

-779 NVEFFMALPDKEMGG
+779 NLDFFTALPDGEMGG
-794 TTEANVKGL
+794 TTEANVKGV

-812 NGACAGCGEAP
+812 SGACAGCGEAP
-823 YVKLISQLYGNR
+823 YVRLISQLFGNR

-861 DGRGPAWANSLFE
+861 EGRGPAWANSLFE

-882 MRVAVDTT
+882 MRVAVDTN
-890 RKQLFNNIKRIQEIG
+890 REQLKNLVNRALELG
-905 VCCDKMKGLLDYAVA
+905 VACPDMKAGFEYALA
-920 NWDKT
+920 KWDAK
-925 DDDAIAN
+925 DDAAIAN
-932 QNALGELLP
+932 QKKLGEML
-941 IAVEKSEGE
+941 AKAADCKCEGE
-950 AKEVYAK
+950 IKQVITKIA
-957 MLELKDYFVDK
+957 ELKDYFVDK

-987 DHVVAQN
+987 DHVVAQD

-1026 AAAGM
+1026 AASGM

-1046 NVYVASIAMGANRQQ
+1046 NVYVASISMGANRQQ
-1061 TLAAFREAEA
+1061 TLTAIREAEA

-1095 VEQKRAVEAGYW
+1095 EEGKRAVEAGYW

-1114 ANEKPFIWETKDASA
+1114 ANAEKPFVWESKEPTIA
-1129 SYKDFIMSE
+1129 YQDFIRSE
-1138 NRYKQLLKATSPE
+1138 NRYKQLLKADPA
-1151 NAEAL
+1151 NADAL
-1156 FTEAEENAKKRMDFY
+1156 LAQAEEDAKRRMTFY
-1171 KKIGEIF
+1171 KTLGDVMQ